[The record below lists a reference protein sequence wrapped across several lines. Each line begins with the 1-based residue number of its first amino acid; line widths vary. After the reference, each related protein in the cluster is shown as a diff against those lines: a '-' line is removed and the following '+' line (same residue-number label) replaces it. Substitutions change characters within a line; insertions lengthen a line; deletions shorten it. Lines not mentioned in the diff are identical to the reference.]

1 MTKSRDF
8 IRLTPATNEPDADM
22 WLATDQIES
31 ISKSGLGARI
41 RTKSGSLSAA
51 SSATAETHDEVIHE
65 LVHPTT
71 TEGL

>member
-41 RTKSGSLSAA
+41 RTKSGSLWEV
-51 SSATAETHDEVIHE
+51 TETHDEVIHE